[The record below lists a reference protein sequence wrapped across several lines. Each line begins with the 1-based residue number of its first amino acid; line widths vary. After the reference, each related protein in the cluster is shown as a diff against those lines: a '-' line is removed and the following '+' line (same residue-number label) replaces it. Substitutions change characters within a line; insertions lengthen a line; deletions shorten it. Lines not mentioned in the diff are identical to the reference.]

1 MGSPP
6 PLPHPS
12 YQVLL
17 TPTLSVPL
25 VLPFPSV
32 ISCMD
37 YYSSLLTAL
46 PAFHF
51 SVQLRVFCP
60 KIDVVGFPWDPWDQ
74 VQTPSRNL
82 QDHL

>member
-1 MGSPP
+1 MGSLA

-12 YQVLL
+12 YQALL
-17 TPTLSVPL
+17 TPTLLVPPA
-25 VLPFPSV
+25 LPFPSI

-51 SVQLRVFCP
+51 SAQLRVFCP
-60 KIDVVGFPWDPWDQ
+60 KVDVDGFPWDPWDQ
-74 VQTPSRNL
+74 VQTPSLNL
-82 QDHL
+82 QDRL